1 MVFISK
7 NSLSLLP
14 EDIFCCSVKDHHV
27 SVLKAT
33 SNFVNEKTGGM
44 PMALMDLIQSLIP
57 YPCYLIDGQQ
67 REITPNT
74 GGKRTRV
81 DGKCYPK

>member
-44 PMALMDLIQSLIP
+44 PMALMDLKPKCFSPLSPKIKMESMLISDHGIESM
-57 YPCYLIDGQQ
+57 L
-67 REITPNT
+67 
-74 GGKRTRV
+74 
-81 DGKCYPK
+81 